1 MADDSN
7 ATGDASTSPR
17 SQFRPFEWIPC
28 EGLDPS
34 LHHRAT
40 FLNDARDVV
49 QGAQLLV
56 QLLQWDEERHDA
68 ESSETKLAPVLERYQ
83 RSSLRRFVAAAL
95 GLLHAQIEDRCE
107 AMINSASK
115 PIDSPISS

>member
-7 ATGDASTSPR
+7 ATGDASTSLRPR
-17 SQFRPFEWIPC
+17 PQFKPFEWIPC

-34 LHHRAT
+34 LHHRAS

-49 QGAQLLV
+49 QGAHLLV

-68 ESSETKLAPVLERYQ
+68 ASPDTDPAPVFEACQ
-83 RSSLRRFVAAAL
+83 RSSLQRFVAVSL
-95 GLLHAQIEDRCE
+95 GLLHARIEEQCE
-107 AMINSASK
+107 TMRK
-115 PIDSPISS
+115 